1 MLKNQQKWFFWPKMM
16 VMISGKSAG
25 GAVEVDHLR
34 FRVNGGMCVIYIRIH
49 IYNIYIWYYIL
60 YICTKQPTKIDNIS
74 VGWLGSS
81 FVWQIDLLKEKH
93 ISIFSWRKLHACQD
107 QEDLLYYIGMILPRE
122 VQNLKFCCR
131 DGRIVLGRRFEHRA
145 YINCHCNL
153 KGRRGIQLYWVGVY
167 CDLRNH

>member
-1 MLKNQQKWFFWPKMM
+1 MLTNQQKWFFWPKMM

-49 IYNIYIWYYIL
+49 ICNIYIWYYIL
-60 YICTKQPTKIDNIS
+60 YIYVPNSQLRLTIFCWMVGVFICLTDWPTKRKTHFNIILAKIARLS
-74 VGWLGSS
+74 RSGRSTVLHRHDSS
-81 FVWQIDLLKEKH
+81 
-93 ISIFSWRKLHACQD
+93 
-107 QEDLLYYIGMILPRE
+107 RE